1 MHFIYEEVCRIHCI
15 FNESKDL
22 DLESLSPVSERR
34 TCLVFA
40 FHVGFGTTWDYQLI
54 SSAAGTRNF
63 IATTIELE
71 LLKSFS
77 CLR

>member
-1 MHFIYEEVCRIHCI
+1 MKARTWNAVHLY
-15 FNESKDL
+15 
-22 DLESLSPVSERR
+22 SLSPVSMRH

-54 SSAAGTRNF
+54 SSAAGTRNL
-63 IATTIELE
+63 ATTIELE

>member
-1 MHFIYEEVCRIHCI
+1 MHFIYEDVKYIGL
-15 FNESKDL
+15 NESKDL
-22 DLESLSPVSERR
+22 DCCPSLSPVSERH

-54 SSAAGTRNF
+54 SSAAETQNL
-63 IATTIELE
+63 ATTIEVE

>member
-1 MHFIYEEVCRIHCI
+1 MKTFVEYTGG
-15 FNESKDL
+15 FNESKN
-22 DLESLSPVSERR
+22 LECCPSLSPVSMRH

-54 SSAAGTRNF
+54 SSAAGTRNLS
-63 IATTIELE
+63 TTIEVE